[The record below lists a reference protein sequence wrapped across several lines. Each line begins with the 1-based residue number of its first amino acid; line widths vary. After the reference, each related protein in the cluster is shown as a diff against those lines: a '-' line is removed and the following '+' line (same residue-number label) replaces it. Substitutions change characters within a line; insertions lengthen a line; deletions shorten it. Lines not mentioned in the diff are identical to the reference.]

1 MRAQLLQVLIF
12 CMASWKAEV
21 YRLNMPNMPNMFV
34 TNRTFEAKRAK
45 GLKSSAV
52 LIRTLAT
59 LED

>member
-34 TNRTFEAKRAK
+34 TNRTF
-45 GLKSSAV
+45 
-52 LIRTLAT
+52 
-59 LED
+59 